1 VGAFKAGTV
10 ITSQW
15 DNGGGGYYVAVKHSD
30 GTVTKYLHLQSQG
43 VPVGTQVNAGQQI
56 GKVGNTGN
64 STGPH
69 LHFGMQDAKGNY
81 INPAPFL
88 K

>member
-1 VGAFKAGTV
+1 
-10 ITSQW
+10 
-15 DNGGGGYYVAVKHSD
+15 
-30 GTVTKYLHLQSQG
+30 VTKYLHLQAQG
-43 VPVGTQVNAGQQI
+43 VPVGTKVNAGQPI

-64 STGPH
+64 SRGAH

-81 INPAPFL
+81 INPEPFL